1 MAKSNM
7 KKVLT
12 TTILCLAIV
21 LIVWSQ
27 PKKPVAKAIKKPAA
41 AQAKTTAGTKPSLA
55 AGQQLY
61 SKICITCHQKDGGG
75 VPRLNPPLIKTSYV
89 TGDKAR
95 LIKIVLKGLTTP
107 LTIDDE
113 EYTNPMP
120 AQPQLTDQQI
130 ADVLTYVRNSFG
142 NKASAVTP
150 AEVKAVRATAK

>member
-1 MAKSNM
+1 M
-7 KKVLT
+7 KKLLT
-12 TTILCLAIV
+12 TTILCLSVV

-27 PKKPVAKAIKKPAA
+27 PKKPPVAKAKKPA

-55 AGQQLY
+55 AGRQLY

-107 LTIDDE
+107 LTIEDE

-142 NKASAVTP
+142 NKASAITP